1 MSQDLVRKIQN
12 PVVTNP
18 KNGLVYKDNLDTDV
32 WELDWKNMEP
42 ILDANQWAKSKS
54 AAVTSDSLKISDAFI
69 GDSTEKAKNMFI
81 DIAEAK
87 KTRSLSKSAA
97 IITSLDYSLL
107 QDAVVIAENVEV
119 ITTGV
124 LSQQFEEIATV
135 SVSGKYRDFANDLK
149 WYRNIPEGKS
159 PEPSFGGVSE
169 VQFSVLKHGGAVAIT
184 DRARDV
190 INSTNIFQRLVSQLQ
205 EVRLRDEN
213 LMVAEEL
220 ESNTGNT
227 EAGVDFGARSGT
239 PPASTQNPLALINEL
254 NADFG
259 DSTRP
264 DSRWDLFITKGFIF
278 NEYITNDLVRNVYL
292 NAIPNQLPQ
301 DGLQSSAVPLFP
313 PYVSWVRDDVIS
325 SSTDGWALNR
335 SAIKKFR
342 GPTRQYTITDPEK
355 EYTKYTTKTHLTVET
370 VKPSLVYNVT
380 DIAA

>member
-1 MSQDLVRKIQN
+1 MSQDLVRKIEN
-12 PVVTNP
+12 PVVINP
-18 KNGLVYKDNLDTDV
+18 KNGLVYKDDIKTDV

-42 ILDANQWAKSKS
+42 ILDGKTWAKSKS
-54 AAVTSDSLKISDAFI
+54 ASVNDPLKITDAFV
-69 GDSTEKAKNMFI
+69 GDSAEKAKSMFI
-81 DIAEAK
+81 DIAEAR

-119 ITTGV
+119 INTGV

-149 WYRNIPEGKS
+149 WYRNIPESKS

-169 VQFSVLKHGGAVAIT
+169 TQFSVLKHGGAVAIT

-292 NAIPNQLPQ
+292 NTIPNQLPQ
-301 DGLQSSAVPLFP
+301 DGLQSSNVPLFP

>member
-42 ILDANQWAKSKS
+42 ILDGKTWAKSKS
-54 AAVTSDSLKISDAFI
+54 ASTNDPLKITDAFI
-69 GDSTEKAKNMFI
+69 GENAEKAKNMFT

-87 KTRSLSKSAA
+87 RTRSLSKSAA

-119 ITTGV
+119 IETGV

-213 LMVAEEL
+213 LMVAQEL

-239 PPASTQNPLALINEL
+239 PPASTTNPLALINEL

-264 DSRWDLFITKGFIF
+264 DSRWDLFVTKGFIF

-292 NAIPNQLPQ
+292 NTIPSQVPQ
-301 DGLQSSAVPLFP
+301 NGLDSSAVPLFP
-313 PYVSWVRDDVIS
+313 SYVSWVRDNVIS
-325 SSTDGWALNR
+325 SSIDGWALNR

-370 VKPSLVYNVT
+370 VKPALVYKVT
-380 DIAA
+380 NIAA

>member
-1 MSQDLVRKIQN
+1 MSQDLVRKIEN
-12 PVVTNP
+12 PVVINP
-18 KNGLVYKDNLDTDV
+18 KNGLVYKDDPRTDV
-32 WELDWKNMEP
+32 WELDWRNMEP
-42 ILDANQWAKSKS
+42 ILDGKTWAKSKS
-54 AAVTSDSLKISDAFI
+54 ASVNDPLKITDAFT
-69 GDSTEKAKNMFI
+69 GEYAEKAKSMFI
-81 DIAEAK
+81 DIQEAK
-87 KTRSLSKSAA
+87 RTRSLSKSAA

-149 WYRNIPEGKS
+149 WFRNIPEGKS

-220 ESNTGNT
+220 ESNTSNT
-227 EAGVDFGARSGT
+227 EAGVDFGARSGS
-239 PPASTQNPLALINEL
+239 PPASTTNPLALINEL

-264 DSRWDLFITKGFIF
+264 DSRWDLFISKGFIF

-301 DGLQSSAVPLFP
+301 DGQQSSAVPLFP

-325 SSTDGWALNR
+325 SSTDAWALNR

-370 VKPSLVYNVT
+370 VKPDLVYLVT
-380 DIAA
+380 DVAA

>member
-1 MSQDLVRKIQN
+1 
-12 PVVTNP
+12 
-18 KNGLVYKDNLDTDV
+18 
-32 WELDWKNMEP
+32 
-42 ILDANQWAKSKS
+42 
-54 AAVTSDSLKISDAFI
+54 
-69 GDSTEKAKNMFI
+69 
-81 DIAEAK
+81 
-87 KTRSLSKSAA
+87 
-97 IITSLDYSLL
+97 
-107 QDAVVIAENVEV
+107 
-119 ITTGV
+119 
-124 LSQQFEEIATV
+124 
-135 SVSGKYRDFANDLK
+135 
-149 WYRNIPEGKS
+149 
-159 PEPSFGGVSE
+159 VSE

-213 LMVAEEL
+213 LMVAQEL

-239 PPASTQNPLALINEL
+239 PPASTTNPLALINEL

-264 DSRWDLFITKGFIF
+264 DSRWDLFVTKGFIF

-292 NAIPNQLPQ
+292 NTIPSQVPQ
-301 DGLQSSAVPLFP
+301 NGLDSSAVPLFP
-313 PYVSWVRDDVIS
+313 SYVSWVRDNVIS
-325 SSTDGWALNR
+325 SSIDGWALNR

-370 VKPSLVYNVT
+370 VKPALVYKVT
-380 DIAA
+380 NIAA